1 MKLEITVP
9 KSELQNKLKAVSRVI
24 NPSSKVNPAHGNFL
38 FEIGVEFDV
47 TGADEAG
54 NITATVDCNF
64 SEPEEKW
71 SFLVDAKTTTDGLR
85 ELPEQPLTLLFEKN
99 GSVYSTSILHQS
111 GKYKIQTTSS
121 ELFAVVKNK
130 STVSTLVKLKSEHL
144 LHGIK
149 SVYQFVATD
158 DLRPIMTGIFV
169 KSVSANL
176 SFCASNSAI
185 MAMLDYAPEGTPFT
199 DFEFVIPAKLAK
211 MIIDLVT
218 KETEIYLEIGEKN
231 VTVSFGDVKIV
242 YRLIEG
248 KYPNYRSIVPKGND
262 KHLIANTSDVTA
274 ALRRTSVFAS
284 SASSPVRLHLTDS
297 KLNLINLDSDDSQ
310 FADENLP
317 VNYSGSEL
325 KIGFATNSLMK
336 CLETIETEDVRMSFS
351 DPNRACLITPDDV
364 NLGLTVLIMPL
375 TINVN
380 PIKI

>member
-1 MKLEITVP
+1 MNLEITVS

-24 NPSSKVNPAHGNFL
+24 NPSNKVLPAHGNFL
-38 FEIGVEFDV
+38 FEIGTEFDV

-54 NITATVDCNF
+54 NITVTVDCRF
-64 SEPEEKW
+64 PEPEEKW
-71 SFLVDAKTTTDGLR
+71 SFLVDSKTTMDGLR

-111 GKYKIQTTSS
+111 GKYKIQTTGS
-121 ELFAVVKNK
+121 ELFSVVKNA
-130 STVSTLVKLKSEHL
+130 STVSTLVQIKSEHL

-185 MAMLDYAPEGTPFT
+185 MAMIDFAPEGTQFN

-211 MIIDLVT
+211 MIMELVSKEPEID
-218 KETEIYLEIGEKN
+218 LEIGEKN
-231 VTVSFGDVKIV
+231 VTVSFGDIRIV

-248 KYPNYRSIVPKGND
+248 KYPNYRSIVPKNND
-262 KHLIANTSDVTA
+262 KLLIANTSDVTA

-284 SASSPVRLHLTDS
+284 SPSSPVRLHASKS
-297 KLNLINLDSDDSQ
+297 KLNMINLESDINQ
-310 FADENLP
+310 FADENVAADYRNSDL
-317 VNYSGSEL
+317 V
-325 KIGFATNSLMK
+325 IGFATNSLMK
-336 CLETIETEDVRMSFS
+336 CLETITTEDVRMSFS
-351 DPNRACLITPDDV
+351 DPSRACLITPDDI

-375 TINVN
+375 TINV
-380 PIKI
+380 